1 MPSPEEAQ
9 LRTSTHGRR
18 LRILTTP
25 ALGLWPLLLCA
36 ALILILNTGRVAGA
50 EDDYSFDDSPRAEA
64 MEHPAWFKR
73 SLLDLR
79 EDLKEAVQAG
89 KQGLM
94 VYFGQAR
101 CAYCH
106 RLLQVNFGL
115 DDIATYARNHFD
127 LVALDARGPREVT
140 LLNGDVMTE
149 QDFALVEETNFTPSI
164 LFYDRDGREALR
176 LRGYY
181 PPYQFRAAL
190 EYVADGHYARES
202 FRDYL
207 ARGDDRRVFDAE
219 DLNEEDFF
227 APPPFNLDRS
237 QRPGERPL
245 VVFFEQGDCHGCD
258 VLHGQLLRDGTLRGL
273 VQGLDSVQLDMRAAT
288 PVVTPSGERTQ
299 ARDWAATLGL
309 FHAPTLIFFDE
320 QGQEILRLDSL
331 ARFYRLGQVLS
342 YITSGAYRYQRYPQ
356 WRAQGS
362 AD

>member
-1 MPSPEEAQ
+1 MSPMV
-9 LRTSTHGRR
+9 
-18 LRILTTP
+18 ITP
-25 ALGLWPLLLCA
+25 GS
-36 ALILILNTGRVAGA
+36 R
-50 EDDYSFDDSPRAEA
+50 
-64 MEHPAWFKR
+64 
-73 SLLDLR
+73 
-79 EDLKEAVQAG
+79 
-89 KQGLM
+89 
-94 VYFGQAR
+94 
-101 CAYCH
+101 
-106 RLLQVNFGL
+106 
-115 DDIATYARNHFD
+115 
-127 LVALDARGPREVT
+127 
-140 LLNGDVMTE
+140 
-149 QDFALVEETNFTPSI
+149 
-164 LFYDRDGREALR
+164 
-176 LRGYY
+176 
-181 PPYQFRAAL
+181 
-190 EYVADGHYARES
+190 

-288 PVVTPSGERTQ
+288 PVVTPSGERTR

-362 AD
+362 AE

>member
-1 MPSPEEAQ
+1 M
-9 LRTSTHGRR
+9 
-18 LRILTTP
+18 RILTM
-25 ALGLWPLLLCA
+25 LGHGRWQALLCM
-36 ALILILNTGRVAGA
+36 ALVLTMGRVAGA
-50 EDDYSFDDSPRAEA
+50 EDDFTFDDSPRAAAVEY
-64 MEHPAWFKR
+64 PDWFKR

-79 EDLKEAVQAG
+79 EDLNEAVKAG

-115 DDIATYARNHFD
+115 DDIASYTRQHFD

-140 LLNGDVMTE
+140 LLDGTVMTE
-149 QDFALVEETNFTPSI
+149 QDFALAEETNFTPSI
-164 LFYDRDGREALR
+164 LFYDREGREALR

-190 EYVADGHYARES
+190 EYVADGHYARET
-202 FRDYL
+202 FRDFL

-237 QRPGERPL
+237 RRPGERPL
-245 VVFFEQGDCHGCD
+245 VVFFEQGDCHACD
-258 VLHGQLLRDGTLRGL
+258 VLHGQLLRDPAIRGL
-273 VQGLDSVQLDMRAAT
+273 AQGLDSVQLDMRAAT
-288 PVVTPSGERTQ
+288 PVVTPSGERTR
-299 ARDWAATLGL
+299 ARDWAAALGL

-320 QGQEILRLDSL
+320 QGREILRLDSL
-331 ARFYRLGQVLS
+331 ARFYRLGQVLGYVS
-342 YITSGAYRYQRYPQ
+342 SRAYRDQSYPL
-356 WRAQGS
+356 WRAQRS
-362 AD
+362 D